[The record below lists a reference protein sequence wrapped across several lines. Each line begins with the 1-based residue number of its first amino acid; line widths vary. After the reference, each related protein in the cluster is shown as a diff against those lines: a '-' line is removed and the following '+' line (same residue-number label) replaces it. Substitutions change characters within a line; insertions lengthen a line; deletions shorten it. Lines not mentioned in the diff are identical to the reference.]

1 MRALEFAT
9 QKFPNSIGGGA
20 PSVSLRLGE
29 KYSMV
34 HVFEYYSYSCTCT
47 CSRCS
52 SSIGWAPGSEWILHG
67 CDFGCDSDVISD
79 VKIYVQ
85 ILHGCEL
92 DVMRVERI
100 LHGCELD
107 VCESHRSLPNS

>member
-1 MRALEFAT
+1 M
-9 QKFPNSIGGGA
+9 
-20 PSVSLRLGE
+20 
-29 KYSMV
+29 
-34 HVFEYYSYSCTCT
+34 
-47 CSRCS
+47 
-52 SSIGWAPGSEWILHG
+52 
-67 CDFGCDSDVISD
+67 ISD

-107 VCESHRSLPNS
+107 VNHIDHFQILDARALRARYNFD

>member
-1 MRALEFAT
+1 
-9 QKFPNSIGGGA
+9 
-20 PSVSLRLGE
+20 
-29 KYSMV
+29 MV
-34 HVFEYYSYSCTCT
+34 YMYSCVAL
-47 CSRCS
+47 
-52 SSIGWAPGSEWILHG
+52 GWAPGSEWILHG

-85 ILHGCEL
+85 QILNGCEL

-107 VCESHRSLPNS
+107 VNHIDHFQILDARALRARYNFD

>member
-1 MRALEFAT
+1 MHDGL
-9 QKFPNSIGGGA
+9 
-20 PSVSLRLGE
+20 L
-29 KYSMV
+29 
-34 HVFEYYSYSCTCT
+34 
-47 CSRCS
+47 
-52 SSIGWAPGSEWILHG
+52 GSEWILHG

-107 VCESHRSLPNS
+107 VNHIDHFQILDARARYNFD